1 MIKNVMAMLVLL
13 SATLAPAAF
22 AEMKIVVLDPVRA
35 ILESDEGKVLVE
47 ATNKEMAAEQ
57 NELRSMAET
66 LQAQQTKLQK
76 DGEILSD
83 AEKRKIIKEIES
95 MQADLQFG
103 SQKLQKTAQD
113 KRQEILQTLA
123 PKYDTVLKDLI
134 QIDQIDMI
142 LAPNSLQYSNDKHDI
157 TRRVVEKLNE
167 ARD

>member
-1 MIKNVMAMLVLL
+1 EPEQEEL
-13 SATLAPAAF
+13 
-22 AEMKIVVLDPVRA
+22 RA
-35 ILESDEGKVLVE
+35 K
-47 ATNKEMAAEQ
+47 AEQ
-57 NELRSMAET
+57 M
-66 LQAQQTKLQK
+66 QAQQTKLQK

-83 AEKRKIIKEIES
+83 ADKRKIIKDIES

-123 PKYDTVLKDLI
+123 PKYDKVLKDLI

-142 LAPNSLQYSNDKHDI
+142 LAPSALQYANDKHDI

>member
-13 SATLAPAAF
+13 SVTLAPAAF

-47 ATNKEMAAEQ
+47 AANKEMEPEQ
-57 NELRSMAET
+57 NELRTMAET
-66 LQAQQTKLQK
+66 LQSQQTKLQK

-103 SQKLQKTAQD
+103 MQKQQKTAQD

>member
-1 MIKNVMAMLVLL
+1 MIKSVMGILVLACMAM
-13 SATLAPAAF
+13 APASYS
-22 AEMKIVVLDPVRA
+22 EMKIVVLDPVRA
-35 ILESDEGKVLVE
+35 ILESDEGKTLVE
-47 ATNKEMAAEQ
+47 AANKEMEPEQ
-57 NELRSMAET
+57 NELRAKAEEM
-66 LQAQQTKLQK
+66 QAQQTKLQK

-83 AEKRKIIKEIES
+83 ADKRKIVKDIES

-123 PKYDTVLKDLI
+123 PKYDKVLKDLI

-142 LAPNSLQYSNDKHDI
+142 LAPNALQYANDKHDI

>member
-1 MIKNVMAMLVLL
+1 M
-13 SATLAPAAF
+13 
-22 AEMKIVVLDPVRA
+22 E
-35 ILESDEGKVLVE
+35 
-47 ATNKEMAAEQ
+47 AEQ

-83 AEKRKIIKEIES
+83 AEKRKIVKEIES

>member
-1 MIKNVMAMLVLL
+1 MLRR
-13 SATLAPAAF
+13 S
-22 AEMKIVVLDPVRA
+22 RCRR
-35 ILESDEGKVLVE
+35 
-47 ATNKEMAAEQ
+47 NKQ
-57 NELRSMAET
+57 
-66 LQAQQTKLQK
+66 KLQK

-83 AEKRKIIKEIES
+83 ADKRKIIKDIES

-123 PKYDTVLKDLI
+123 PKYDKVLKDLI

-142 LAPNSLQYSNDKHDI
+142 LAPSALQYANDKHDI